1 MPTIEELTAEL
12 DGAKARIGELNRESQ
27 GHRLNATN
35 ARTETETAT
44 AALAAATKE
53 HGEKL
58 TAADKRAADAEVRVS
73 ETLKASALRIA
84 AKDAGIVDLDGLKLL
99 DTSKVTVGA
108 DGTVAIP
115 AKFFDEAK
123 AAKPYLFAV
132 TGAKT
137 GNTSNTGRTPPPAT
151 DGANVLTMTD
161 AEYAVARA
169 AVTARAA

>member
-1 MPTIEELTAEL
+1 MVTDGSIWIGAYPECTLTRL
-12 DGAKARIGELNRESQ
+12 DP
-27 GHRLNATN
+27 
-35 ARTETETAT
+35 
-44 AALAAATKE
+44 
-53 HGEKL
+53 
-58 TAADKRAADAEVRVS
+58 
-73 ETLKASALRIA
+73 ASGRFTQFGSM
-84 AKDAGIVDLDGLKLL
+84 DSVDHYISVLC
-99 DTSKVTVGA
+99 GA